1 MRKPRD
7 FDAQLKALN
16 EKAKQLKDRKI
27 RQYGDLVIATGA
39 DALDIETLA
48 GALVLII
55 EQADAARKESWRQKG
70 EEFFRKQQIPAA
82 HPSQNDAQ
90 GREAAE
96 IGHQPFHRRATAP
109 GS

>member
-7 FDAQLKALN
+7 FDAQLKALT

-48 GALVLII
+48 GALVLIT
-55 EQADAARKESWRQKG
+55 EQADAARKESWRRKG
-70 EEFFRKQQIPAA
+70 EGFFRKQQNPTTQ
-82 HPSQNDAQ
+82 PPKNDAQ
-90 GREAAE
+90 VRETAE
-96 IGHQPFHRRATAP
+96 LSHQPFHRRTTAP

>member
-55 EQADAARKESWRQKG
+55 EQADATRKDSWRRKG
-70 EEFFRKQQIPAA
+70 EGFFRKQQNPATQ
-82 HPSQNDAQ
+82 PPQNDAQ

-96 IGHQPFHRRATAP
+96 VSHQSFLRRSTAP

>member
-16 EKAKQLKDRKI
+16 EKAKQLRDRKI
-27 RQYGDLVIATGA
+27 RQYGDIVIATGA

-48 GALVLII
+48 GALVLIT
-55 EQADAARKESWRQKG
+55 EQADAARKESWRRKG
-70 EEFFRKQQIPAA
+70 EAFFRKQQNPAA
-82 HPSQNDAQ
+82 QPSQNDAQ
-90 GREAAE
+90 GRETAE
-96 IGHQPFHRRATAP
+96 VSHQPYLRRPTAP

>member
-27 RQYGDLVIATGA
+27 RQYGDLIMATGA

-48 GALVLII
+48 GALVLIT
-55 EQADAARKESWRQKG
+55 EQADAARKESWRRKG
-70 EEFFRKQQIPAA
+70 EAFFRKQQNPTTQ
-82 HPSQNDAQ
+82 PPQNDAQ

-96 IGHQPFHRRATAP
+96 VSHQSFLRRTTAP

>member
-48 GALVLII
+48 GALVLIT
-55 EQADAARKESWRQKG
+55 EQADAARKESWRRKG
-70 EEFFRKQQIPAA
+70 EAFFRKQQSSTTQP
-82 HPSQNDAQ
+82 PQNDAQ
-90 GREAAE
+90 VREAAE
-96 IGHQPFHRRATAP
+96 ISHQPFHRRTTAP

>member
-1 MRKPRD
+1 MKKPRD
-7 FDAQLKALN
+7 FDVQLKALN

-48 GALVLII
+48 GALVLLT
-55 EQADAARKESWRQKG
+55 EQADGARKESWRRKG
-70 EEFFRKQQIPAA
+70 EAFFRKQQQPSASQ
-82 HPSQNDAQ
+82 SQNDDQ

-96 IGHQPFHRRATAP
+96 VSHQPFHRSITAP

>member
-16 EKAKQLKDRKI
+16 EKAKQLRDRKI

-48 GALVLII
+48 GALVLIT
-55 EQADAARKESWRQKG
+55 EQADAARKESWRRKG
-70 EEFFRKQQIPAA
+70 EAFFRKQQNPTTQ
-82 HPSQNDAQ
+82 PPQNDAQ

-96 IGHQPFHRRATAP
+96 VSHQSFLRRTTAP

>member
-16 EKAKQLKDRKI
+16 QKAKQLRDRKI

-48 GALVLII
+48 GALVLLT
-55 EQADAARKESWRQKG
+55 EQADVARKESWRRKG
-70 EEFFRKQQIPAA
+70 EAFFRTQQNPTAQ
-82 HPSQNDAQ
+82 PPQNDAQ

-96 IGHQPFHRRATAP
+96 ISHQPFLRRTTAP